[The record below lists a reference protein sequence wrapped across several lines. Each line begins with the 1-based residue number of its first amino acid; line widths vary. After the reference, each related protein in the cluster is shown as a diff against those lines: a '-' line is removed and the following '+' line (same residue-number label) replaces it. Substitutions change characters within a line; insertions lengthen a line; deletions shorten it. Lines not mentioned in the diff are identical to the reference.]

1 MIQAY
6 RSKAL
11 ENKYFRG
18 VPTKLN
24 IIVVTMQTYKETI
37 RIKFNDITRLN
48 SQTRRS
54 KIARQLT
61 LSLPLVSAL
70 SIGYFEATMG
80 YVRRISHFGEVET
93 SHWLGCINDIIER
106 KCFISY
112 FYQEEQLI
120 KPTIECLVK
129 NGHTQ

>member
-1 MIQAY
+1 MMIQAY

-48 SQTRRS
+48 S
-54 KIARQLT
+54 
-61 LSLPLVSAL
+61 
-70 SIGYFEATMG
+70 
-80 YVRRISHFGEVET
+80 
-93 SHWLGCINDIIER
+93 
-106 KCFISY
+106 
-112 FYQEEQLI
+112 
-120 KPTIECLVK
+120 
-129 NGHTQ
+129 